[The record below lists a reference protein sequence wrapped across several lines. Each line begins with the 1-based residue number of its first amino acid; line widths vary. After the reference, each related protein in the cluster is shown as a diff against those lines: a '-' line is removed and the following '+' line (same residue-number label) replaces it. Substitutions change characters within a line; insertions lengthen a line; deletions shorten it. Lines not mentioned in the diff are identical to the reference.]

1 MKSINKEVTVKRE
14 IVTQGKPLFFNLSK
28 SEWNIFIVDL
38 ENGAKN
44 FFIELQNK
52 KEIRPP

>member
-1 MKSINKEVTVKRE
+1 MKSINEEETVKRE
-14 IVTQGKPLFFNLSK
+14 IATQGRPLFFNLSK
-28 SEWNIFIVDL
+28 SEWDIFIVDL